1 MTKKILIGVAALL
14 VVLGVGVAFELYAY
28 PKAQIAS
35 ATQQIAPD
43 FTLRDA
49 TGQDFTLSSQRG
61 HKVVLYFYRG
71 YW

>member
-1 MTKKILIGVAALL
+1 MLRKILIAIGVLL
-14 VVLGVGVAFELYAY
+14 VALAIFVGVTLYHY
-28 PKAQIAS
+28 PKAQVVSAS
-35 ATQQIAPD
+35 QQAAPD

-49 TGQDFTLSSQRG
+49 RGQDFKLSSLRG

>member
-1 MTKKILIGVAALL
+1 MRKRILITVAIVVAVLAGLL
-14 VVLGVGVAFELYAY
+14 AVQLYHY

-35 ATQQIAPD
+35 ATHQPAAD
-43 FTLRDA
+43 FTLTDA
-49 TGQDFTLSSQRG
+49 EGKPFTLSSQRG

>member
-1 MTKKILIGVAALL
+1 MRKRILIIAAVVVA
-14 VVLGVGVAFELYAY
+14 VLGGWLAMQLYHY

-35 ATQQIAPD
+35 ATHQLAPD
-43 FTLRDA
+43 FTLTDA
-49 TGQDFTLSSQRG
+49 EGKPFTLSAQRG

>member
-1 MTKKILIGVAALL
+1 MLKKILIGVSVVVVVL
-14 VVLGVGVAFELYAY
+14 VVLVVAGLYAY

-35 ATQQIAPD
+35 VTQKAAPD
-43 FTLRDA
+43 FTLKDA
-49 TGQDFTLSSQRG
+49 TGKDFNLASQRG

>member
-1 MTKKILIGVAALL
+1 MVKKILIGVGVL
-14 VVLGVGVAFELYAY
+14 VVALVAFVVAQLYLY

-35 ATQQIAPD
+35 ATHQAAPG
-43 FTLRDA
+43 FTLQDA
-49 TGQDFTLSSQRG
+49 EGQPFTLASQRG